1 MSNIREVAQK
11 AGVSIATA
19 SRILSNDD
27 TFKTTEATRQK
38 VLAATKEL
46 NYIFCPR
53 KKAAPKLHIGCI
65 LPLTSEKYSDPFFT
79 SILLSIEEECNEQN
93 ATVSAIRNCN
103 ELQNPQLLEELC
115 GMRLDGLVLMEEIPE
130 NILDIIRKHVPH
142 LIAID
147 QPDSEFN
154 TIGFDHIHANTLVM
168 KHLLQR
174 GYRRIAYIGGSSPY
188 FAMLNSFRL
197 MVYREE
203 LRKHHIPYDESII
216 RDCCWDLDLCAK
228 CAEELLL
235 SPNRPDAI
243 FAGSDTLASV
253 ILSVI
258 YRLGLKCPDD
268 VGVIGFNNLD
278 LSAHTAPPLT
288 TVNIPT
294 KAIGKCAA
302 SRLIGLIRTNDPL
315 IMKINLPT
323 DLVVREST
331 ARESTAPVSP
341 TPPAGS
347 QSSEGPHSPA

>member
-1 MSNIREVAQK
+1 MSNIREVARK

-19 SRILSNDD
+19 SRILSNDH
-27 TFKTTEATRQK
+27 TFKTTEATRQR
-38 VLAATKEL
+38 VLDATAEL
-46 NYIFCPR
+46 DYVFVPR
-53 KKAAPKLHIGCI
+53 KKSVPKLHIGCI
-65 LPLTSEKYSDPFFT
+65 LPLSSEKYSDPFFT
-79 SILLSIEEECNEQN
+79 SILLAIEEECNEQN

-103 ELQNPQLLEELC
+103 ELQNPQILNELC
-115 GMRLDGLVLMEEIPE
+115 GMKLDGMVLMEEMPKH
-130 NILDIIRKHVPH
+130 ILDIIRKHVPH

-147 QPDSEFN
+147 KPDSEFN
-154 TIGFDHIHANTLVM
+154 AVGFDHIRANTMVM
-168 KHLLQR
+168 KHLISH

-188 FAMLNSFRL
+188 FALLNSFRL

-216 RDCCWDLDLCAK
+216 RDCNWDLDLCAA

-235 SPNRPDAI
+235 SEDRPDAI

-268 VGVIGFNNLD
+268 VAVIGFNNLD
-278 LSAHTAPPLT
+278 VSAHTAPPLT

-302 SRLIGLIRTNDPL
+302 ARLLKIIQTGDSQ
-315 IMKINLPT
+315 IMKIDLPT
-323 DLVVREST
+323 QLIVREST
-331 ARESTAPVSP
+331 TQKS
-341 TPPAGS
+341 
-347 QSSEGPHSPA
+347 